1 MSRKIKQFKSLK
13 TTKMSS
19 GTQERRTKRAGAL
32 VDRLRKSRSVEK
44 CVWLDEKN
52 FNLNVSLNSQ
62 NSRVYGFEN
71 KGNFQDNRLFHHNNR
86 HR

>member
-1 MSRKIKQFKSLK
+1 MSRRIKQFKSLK

-32 VDRLRKSRSVEK
+32 VGRLRKSRSVEK

-71 KGNFQDNRLFHHNNR
+71 KGNFQDNPLFHHNNR